1 MLTIVADENLPF
13 VADAFSE
20 FGTVQALPA
29 RQITNRALQYADV
42 LLVRAVTPVNR
53 DLLAGAPVRFVGTA
67 TIGTDHVDTGW
78 LRQQGI
84 AFASA
89 AGCNAN
95 AVSEYVL
102 TALACVTAMKG
113 LSLPQLE
120 LGIVG
125 AGNIGRR
132 VARWARALGL
142 RVLLNDPPLQRHT
155 GSAEYLP
162 LEALLEADVVTLHV
176 PLTRKGDDPTWHL
189 FDARR
194 LARLRD
200 DVVLINT
207 ARGAVIDNQALGAW
221 LAQRPQATAV
231 LDVWEGEPAIDAG
244 LLERVFLGTPHI
256 AGYSLEGKVNA
267 TALLH
272 RALAKFLGQEGSWR
286 PELPVVP
293 AATKT
298 VAGDGTLAEVL
309 HAATSQVYDLRRDD
323 RALREL
329 AALPPADRARR
340 FEALRAD
347 YALRREFANYA
358 VHLQP
363 MAIDKAAALQ
373 AVGFRVDG

>member
-1 MLTIVADENLPF
+1 MLTIVADKNIPF
-13 VADAFSE
+13 VTGAFGE

-29 RQITNRALQYADV
+29 REISTRALLHADV

-53 DLLAGAPVRFVGTA
+53 DLLAGTPVRFVGTA

-78 LRQQGI
+78 LQQQGI

-89 AGCNAN
+89 AGGNAN

-102 TALACVTAMKG
+102 AALAGVAASKG
-113 LSLPQLE
+113 LALPELE

-125 AGNIGRR
+125 VGNIGRR

-142 RVLLNDPPLQRHT
+142 RVLLNDPPLQRRT
-155 GSAEYLP
+155 GSTDYLP
-162 LEALLEADVVTLHV
+162 LDALMQADVVTLHV

-194 LARLRD
+194 LAQLRD

-207 ARGAVIDNQALGAW
+207 ARGAVIDNQALKMW
-221 LAQRPQATAV
+221 LAQRPQATAI

-244 LLERVFLGTPHI
+244 LLERVSLGTPHI

-272 RALAKFLGQEGSWR
+272 RALATFLGQEGSWR
-286 PELPVVP
+286 PELPLVP
-293 AATKT
+293 AATKV
-298 VAGDGTLAEVL
+298 VASDGTLAEVL
-309 HAATSQVYDLRRDD
+309 HAATTQVYDLRRDD

-329 AALPPADRARR
+329 AASPLADRARR
-340 FEALRAD
+340 FEALRAA

-358 VHLQP
+358 IHLQP